1 MKKIKIIEESRF
13 LSSGEM
19 RLTKGGAFCS
29 GASGVYKS
37 GNQSGFTICGGYFE
51 TGLCVNNY
59 LGCIHYAS
67 CFTGASHNSCGE
79 TAFEIKIPF
88 VDEFE

>member
-13 LSSGEM
+13 LSNEEM
-19 RLTKGGAFCS
+19 GLTKGGAFCS
-29 GASGVYKS
+29 EATGVYKS
-37 GNQSGFTICGGYFE
+37 CNQSGFTICGGYFE